1 MSDNMAGIKS
11 PKISAMDRPWKGPV
25 VRNVG
30 REDVV
35 TKEESS
41 AWQDLIKGGTIPTA
55 ASLRVPPAR
64 IGVSAKQDPLQGL
77 TSRDVSERYILKLQ
91 KERERTNQAVSRSLD
106 NLPIKIKQMVKEKTD
121 PELLKAK
128 FVSDYKNG
136 MYTSR
141 SQSYQL
147 GMGTKYDACNTT
159 NHLFQ
164 AMPINSLCKH
174 TKRNCSKCHKQ
185 TRGRKPVIRQEK
197 DNSETK
203 TVTTDTETRTSGYD
217 SDFDLVLSQFGDQR
231 LQSDVSLL
239 NGFPVR
245 IQQDTAG
252 VTSKELKD
260 FKNRYQKVFDANRN
274 VHFVHSSLINN
285 KRVKRLNKTNSR
297 PRLRGSYVP
306 KEDYSLEMMN
316 IRPVYNES
324 LNKYTRKSS
333 LYPIAP
339 PQSRISENTDYQ
351 TPHYHLSDYSYSD
364 ADDEYE
370 ESYAPEENSTNPD
383 VPRLKLDDEVDEED
397 DVGDDDNDDVR
408 DDDDD
413 GNDSNDNFDADV
425 SYPQLSNP
433 KNSHQKFNT
442 VTDDLQQSGE
452 SDAFVPL
459 SMTALQMHN
468 AGKGANTKQSTRIFP
483 QICNLTDITER
494 EESNL
499 TRSTKIISEAPSD
512 VRMSIRIAY
521 KSGDDIIRE
530 LSNISSGEVMV
541 PRWSRQDTNCD
552 VIEEIVRSKSG
563 ESRNKGDSPI
573 TEGVQEGIS
582 KGLHTGYSNLY
593 QESMQDIADTINE
606 ARRAMD
612 FIDQTLASGDKA
624 HPRDNAVTTER
635 RNIVNPEKNDQN
647 KKEVKDDDERYMK
660 ENQGVT
666 PIDEHLK
673 SLDIESPQIERTTSL
688 SDGNVGPADMDSTIE
703 VNKESGSDDGNNREV
718 GQKSTVIRQSSE
730 ERATFFVTDC
740 GGNT

>member
-1 MSDNMAGIKS
+1 
-11 PKISAMDRPWKGPV
+11 
-25 VRNVG
+25 
-30 REDVV
+30 
-35 TKEESS
+35 
-41 AWQDLIKGGTIPTA
+41 
-55 ASLRVPPAR
+55 
-64 IGVSAKQDPLQGL
+64 
-77 TSRDVSERYILKLQ
+77 
-91 KERERTNQAVSRSLD
+91 
-106 NLPIKIKQMVKEKTD
+106 MVKEKTD
-121 PELLKAK
+121 PELLKAR
-128 FVSDYKNG
+128 FVNDYKNG

-185 TRGRKPVIRQEK
+185 TRGRKPAKRQEK

-217 SDFDLVLSQFGDQR
+217 SDFDLVLNQFGDQR

-245 IQQDTAG
+245 IQQDTAS

-274 VHFVHSSLINN
+274 VHYVHSSLMNS
-285 KRVKRLNKTNSR
+285 KRVKRLKKTNSR

-306 KEDYSLEMMN
+306 NEEYSLEMMN

-324 LNKYTRKSS
+324 LNKYTRKTS

-351 TPHYHLSDYSYSD
+351 TPHFHLSDYSYSD

-370 ESYAPEENSTNPD
+370 DSYVPDKSSTNQD
-383 VPRLKLDDEVDEED
+383 VPRLKLDDEGDEG
-397 DVGDDDNDDVR
+397 DVIGDDNDD
-408 DDDDD
+408 DDNED
-413 GNDSNDNFDADV
+413 DSNDEFDA
-425 SYPQLSNP
+425 SNSQISSSR
-433 KNSHQKFNT
+433 NSNQKFNT
-442 VTDDLQQSGE
+442 VTDDLQQTGDSA
-452 SDAFVPL
+452 AFVPL

-468 AGKGANTKQSTRIFP
+468 GGKAANPKQSSRIFP

-499 TRSTKIISEAPSD
+499 TRSTKVFSEAPSD

-521 KSGDDIIRE
+521 KSGDDVIRE
-530 LSNISSGEVMV
+530 LSNISSGEIMV

-563 ESRNKGDSPI
+563 ESRSKGDSPA
-573 TEGVQEGIS
+573 TREVQEGIY

-612 FIDQTLASGDKA
+612 FIDQTLASGDKTD
-624 HPRDNAVTTER
+624 PRDNAVTQAR
-635 RNIVNPEKNDQN
+635 GDHVDSEKIDQDEN
-647 KKEVKDDDERYMK
+647 ELKDDKDRYIK

-673 SLDIESPQIERTTSL
+673 SLDIESPQMESTKSL
-688 SDGNVGPADMDSTIE
+688 SVRDVKPVDMDSTL
-703 VNKESGSDDGNNREV
+703 VVKESSTDYGNNREV
-718 GQKSTVIRQSSE
+718 GQKSTVSRQSGE

-740 GGNT
+740 ERNT